1 MIADISQIN
10 LYSKGFAELVKGY
23 YPIEELKDGVVYVK
37 TNNDAH
43 WNAAVSKIKFFF
55 ANCSMR
61 GSWLMKYDIDV
72 LPEKLYPNKES
83 IVSNLMGTESNIIM
97 PVFLP
102 DRVEQYY
109 FVGSVTNVEHL
120 EPAVS
125 FLSVDAQNLIEAC
138 FPYALSVMEEND
150 LKSVSQ
156 GIYDEKLT
164 DEWADEVKRL
174 NERMNT
180 GLSFRG
186 LHTPNPLAKF
196 GDAAV
201 KAADEIKK
209 GKVPY
214 KKEREFIMNLPS
226 AAKKL
231 NSKDSRIQEEGKI
244 EVAKAFEALDEH
256 EKVLL
261 LEALIKGTKPPFL
274 KNIIATIADRETLG
288 ERTKY
293 NIVFKP
299 WEAKFKELGFD
310 DNCKNCMFIKDG
322 ETLLPIKMQK
332 SSMVIYTMALIEKV
346 TKNKKYAIVDVKVN
360 EKAFNDI
367 YKYLFY
373 DFNEDTI
380 KTRYKV
386 LFHRNTENPNA
397 PIRTGRLSEN
407 YKDIEASL
415 QNTFKN
421 LEEDYSPFLTNL
433 RTPLAIN
440 ADKILLPQELM
451 SIKIR

>member
-1 MIADISQIN
+1 MITDISQVN
-10 LYSKGFAELVKGY
+10 FHSKHFAELVKGY

-43 WNAAVSKIKFFF
+43 WNTAVNEVKEAF

-72 LPEKLYPNKES
+72 LPEKFYPNKES

-102 DRVEQYY
+102 DRMEQYY

-125 FLSVDAQNLIEAC
+125 FLSVDAQNLIVAC
-138 FPYALSVMEEND
+138 LPYALSVIEESD
-150 LKSVSQ
+150 LKSISQ
-156 GIYDEKLT
+156 GIYGEKLT
-164 DEWADEVKRL
+164 NELADGVKRL
-174 NERMNT
+174 NENMNA
-180 GLSFRG
+180 GLAFRG
-186 LHTPNPLAKF
+186 LHAPNPLTKF

-209 GKVPY
+209 GRVPY

-231 NSKDSRIQEEGKI
+231 KSEDSRIQEEGKI
-244 EVAKAFEALDEH
+244 EFAKAFEALDEH
-256 EKVLL
+256 EMVLL
-261 LEALIKGTKPPFL
+261 LEALIKETKPKAF
-274 KNIIATIADRETLG
+274 KNILAAIADREALG
-288 ERTKY
+288 ERTRY

-299 WEAKFKELGFD
+299 WEEKFKEQGFD

-322 ETLLPIKMQK
+322 ETLYPIKMHK
-332 SSMVIYTMALIEKV
+332 ISMVIYTIALIEKA
-346 TKNKKYAIVDVKVN
+346 TKNKKNTIVDIKIN
-360 EKAFNDI
+360 NKAFKEV

-373 DFNEDTI
+373 DFNEDVVQ
-380 KTRYKV
+380 KRYKE
-386 LFHRNTENPNA
+386 LFKRNIDNPNV
-397 PIRTGRLSEN
+397 PTRTGRLAEN
-407 YKDIEASL
+407 YNDIEASL

-421 LEEDYSPFLTNL
+421 LEEDYSPFLTNST
-433 RTPLAIN
+433 TPLAIN
-440 ADKILLPQELM
+440 ANKIILPQELGY
-451 SIKIR
+451 IKIY